1 MQFFRGSRISTDPGY
16 CHNVRIDKKPS
27 SMTKADKLWLRD
39 RILLCMTAFTLAS
52 SILLEAMG
60 SRHSSWIWIHII
72 MGCMFPGNVVWH
84 LYLHFGWKA
93 WFQKLRKQVSPV
105 TRSLAIFTLLTII
118 SAVAAFIHWVGSF
131 MHSALGGIH
140 GKIGLAFLIPTIG
153 HTIKRI
159 GFYRSKRY
167 PV

>member
-1 MQFFRGSRISTDPGY
+1 MTSDGF
-16 CHNVRIDKKPS
+16 PS
-27 SMTKADKLWLRD
+27 LR
-39 RILLCMTAFTLAS
+39 
-52 SILLEAMG
+52 
-60 SRHSSWIWIHII
+60 
-72 MGCMFPGNVVWH
+72 VVC
-84 LYLHFGWKA
+84 L
-93 WFQKLRKQVSPV
+93 
-105 TRSLAIFTLLTII
+105 I

>member
-1 MQFFRGSRISTDPGY
+1 
-16 CHNVRIDKKPS
+16 
-27 SMTKADKLWLRD
+27 
-39 RILLCMTAFTLAS
+39 
-52 SILLEAMG
+52 
-60 SRHSSWIWIHII
+60 
-72 MGCMFPGNVVWH
+72 MFSGNVVWH

-118 SAVAAFIHWVGSF
+118 SAVVAFIHWVDSF
-131 MHSALGGIH
+131 THSALGGIH

>member
-1 MQFFRGSRISTDPGY
+1 
-16 CHNVRIDKKPS
+16 
-27 SMTKADKLWLRD
+27 
-39 RILLCMTAFTLAS
+39 
-52 SILLEAMG
+52 
-60 SRHSSWIWIHII
+60 
-72 MGCMFPGNVVWH
+72 
-84 LYLHFGWKA
+84 
-93 WFQKLRKQVSPV
+93 
-105 TRSLAIFTLLTII
+105 
-118 SAVAAFIHWVGSF
+118 